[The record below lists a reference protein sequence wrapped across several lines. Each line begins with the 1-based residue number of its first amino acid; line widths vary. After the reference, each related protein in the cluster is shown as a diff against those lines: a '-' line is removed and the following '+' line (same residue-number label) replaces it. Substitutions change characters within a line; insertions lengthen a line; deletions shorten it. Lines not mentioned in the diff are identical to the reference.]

1 MENINI
7 GNGKK
12 EKRNFSTTSHYRINF
27 KNQNQNKFNNVKK

>member
-12 EKRNFSTTSHYRINF
+12 EKRNFSTTSHYRINL
-27 KNQNQNKFNNVKK
+27 KKSKSEQI